1 MPKILLAGNDFRLL
15 GTRAAVLG
23 KTGASVVCC
32 SASETREI
40 IKTEKFDLVV
50 LCHTLSDQEA
60 DQIIATVRRLWPQA
74 RTLQVVFDGA
84 RERPYRAT
92 ELDATSSAEPSRLV
106 RRTMELLQALPNHHV
121 IKETA
126 DGAQHL

>member
-106 RRTMELLQALPNHHV
+106 RRTMELLQALPKHHV

>member
-40 IKTEKFDLVV
+40 IRTEKFDLVV

-60 DQIIATVRRLWPQA
+60 NEIIETVRRLWPHA

-84 RERPYRAT
+84 REKPYRAT

-106 RRTMELLQALPNHHV
+106 RRTAELLQALPNHY
-121 IKETA
+121 IEKKS
-126 DGAQHL
+126 DGAQRL

>member
-40 IKTEKFDLVV
+40 IRTEKFDLVV

-60 DQIIATVRRLWPQA
+60 AQIIDIVRRHWPQT

-84 RERPYRAT
+84 VERPYRET
-92 ELDATSSAEPSRLV
+92 DLNATSSAEPSRLV
-106 RRTMELLQALPNHHV
+106 RRTTELLQALPHHH
-121 IKETA
+121 IEEA
-126 DGAQHL
+126 AGDAPRL

>member
-1 MPKILLAGNDFRLL
+1 MPNILLAGNDFRLL

-40 IKTEKFDLVV
+40 IRTEKFDLVV

-60 DQIIATVRRLWPQA
+60 TQIIDTVRRLWPQA
-74 RTLQVVFDGA
+74 RTLRVVFDSA
-84 RERPYRAT
+84 RERPYKAT
-92 ELDATSSAEPSRLV
+92 ELDATCSAEPSRLI
-106 RRTMELLQALPNHHV
+106 RRATALLSALPNHH
-121 IKETA
+121 IEEA
-126 DGAQHL
+126 AGGAQRL